1 MAGEKGERSQGK
13 EEQDVW
19 CPDSRPILFP
29 VMGGTRSRK
38 DGCLVISLFVA
49 VWFGQGP
56 QFAGL

>member
-1 MAGEKGERSQGK
+1 MAGEKGERSQGMFG
-13 EEQDVW
+13 QDVW

-38 DGCLVISLFVA
+38 AGCLVISLFIA